1 MPLFDFHQFVFFILL
16 AVIVWIV
23 YSKLSVKSE
32 IFRQNFLI
40 KWVIGTTFTPSRGDS
55 IFYRQYFEIH
65 QLVVNNESLKTTQSV
80 QLELTSVFEFH
91 IVFIYFSVALIFYK
105 FWSKFFINV
114 LTLFR
119 MGWGGATSFCSVT
132 SVNVG
137 ISPQNFLTFSFN
149 PCATLV

>member
-1 MPLFDFHQFVFFILL
+1 MPLFHFHQFIFFILL

-23 YSKLSVKSE
+23 YRKLSVKSE
-32 IFRQNFLI
+32 ISRQNVLI

-91 IVFIYFSVALIFYK
+91 IVFIYFSIALIFYK
-105 FWSKFFINV
+105 F
-114 LTLFR
+114 
-119 MGWGGATSFCSVT
+119 
-132 SVNVG
+132 
-137 ISPQNFLTFSFN
+137 
-149 PCATLV
+149 